1 MTLQEIEKK
10 ISQYK
15 ETKEKIE
22 QKLLSQLENIEF
34 KKMQNGNDSVE
45 VQNIS
50 DTINTLRLYKND
62 CEEEIRRL
70 ENLKLSYCEKRKKK
84 SSLKSDFY
92 GY

>member
-1 MTLQEIEKK
+1 MTLQEIEEK

-70 ENLKLSYCEKRKKK
+70 ENLKLSHCEKRKKK